1 MAYTYSK
8 IATYTVGSG
17 GVTYVSFTNIP
28 QNYTDLVLMASA
40 RTDSSGTA
48 DDVLVCYFNSNQ
60 TGYSGRRLFGS
71 GTGTGSDTLSNSNG
85 GTSGSRILV
94 GSISAAGGTSNA
106 FGNATLYISNYT
118 KGMYKSTSGEGVQS
132 NNTTA
137 SYQIMSN
144 NLWSNTEPIT
154 SITLGGYWSNT
165 FVQHSTFHLYG
176 IKAEV

>member
-17 GVTYVSFTNIP
+17 GVSTVSFLNIP
-28 QNYTDLVLMASA
+28 QNYTDLVVMTSA

-60 TGYSGRRLFGS
+60 TGYSGKRSFGT
-71 GTGTGSDTLSNSNG
+71 GTGTGSDSLSNSNG
-85 GTSGSRILV
+85 GASGSRILV
-94 GSISAAGGTSNA
+94 GAISSTGGTSNT
-106 FGNATLYISNYT
+106 FGNASLYISNYT
-118 KGMYKSTSGEGVQS
+118 KGTYKSTSGEGVQS
-132 NNTTA
+132 NNTTG
-137 SYQIMSN
+137 SYQMMSN
-144 NLWSNTEPIT
+144 NLWANTEPIT